1 MDAFVCII
9 AGVLFVI
16 SAGAYIYV
24 RLQLRPKEGSD
35 LDDWYYEFEEQHP
48 EYANYLKWSKITFAG
63 VIVSMLLMF
72 IALVL

>member
-24 RLQLRPKEGSD
+24 RLRLRPKEGSD
-35 LDDWYYEFEEQHP
+35 LDHWYYEFEEQHP